1 MSTALFPHDN
11 IREIQDTLLNAVG
24 EAVKTGT
31 NLIAHAPTGLGKT
44 AASIAPSLS
53 NTLKTDKTIFFL
65 TSMHTQHKIAMD
77 TIRDI
82 KEKHNVK
89 IIGVDIIGKRHM
101 CLQEGVGTL
110 PTREFL
116 EYCKALRE
124 DERCKFYSNIKK
136 DDDLTFEAKMAIS
149 ELKEGSPVTTHNLR
163 ETSEKHG
170 ICPYEASILVG
181 KESNIIVADYYYMF
195 HPKIRNSFLT
205 KIDKQLENSV
215 IIVDEA
221 HNLPSRIRDLASER
235 LTSITIRRAMS
246 EAETFNNLRAIRILK
261 ALHEIL
267 ENYASAIEEEE
278 YIKREDFIEKV
289 NKLGDYAEIIEYLS
303 DLANEVRKEQKQSY
317 IGVISSFL
325 EAWPDEVEGFT
336 RIFSKTRGMKDE
348 ILVLNYK
355 CLDPSV
361 IARPLIESASSVII
375 MSGTLT
381 PTSMYRELLGF
392 REENTV
398 ELTLKS
404 PFPEKN
410 KLSIIVPKTSTK
422 FTERSEYQYK
432 EMAGIVSKI
441 VNIIPGNSAVFFP
454 SFKLRDDVYS
464 FMKDC
469 EKTVFIERPGLT
481 KGEKEELL
489 ENFKSYKNVGA
500 VLLGATMGSFGE
512 GIDLPGDY
520 LKGVVIVGLPLQ
532 RPDLETKALIDY
544 FDRKFKKGW
553 DYGYV
558 FPAFNKTLQSAG
570 RCIRSETDRG
580 VIVFLDERY
589 SWPQYM
595 RCFPPS
601 WNLKTTILYESLIKN
616 FFNVKQDLAK
626 FMEED
631 L

>member
-11 IREIQDTLLNAVG
+11 IREIQDTLVNAVAD
-24 EAVKTGT
+24 AVKTNS
-31 NLIAHAPTGLGKT
+31 NLIVHAPTGLGKT
-44 AASIAPSLS
+44 AASIAPSLA
-53 NTLKTDKTIFFL
+53 NTLETSKTVFFL

-77 TIRDI
+77 TIKDI
-82 KEKHNVK
+82 REKHKVK

-110 PTREFL
+110 PSREFL

-124 DERCKFYSNIKK
+124 DERCSFYSNMKK
-136 DDDLTFEAKMAIS
+136 EEALTFDAKAAVS
-149 ELKEGSPVTTHNLR
+149 ELEYDSPVTTANLLQI
-163 ETSEKHG
+163 SEKHKV
-170 ICPYEASILVG
+170 CPYEVSMLIG
-181 KESNIIVADYYYMF
+181 KESNIIVADYYYLF

-205 KIDKQLENSV
+205 RTGKKIEDAV

-246 EAETFNNLRAIRILK
+246 EAESYNNLRALRILK
-261 ALHEIL
+261 ALQEIL
-267 ENYASAIEEEE
+267 EAYSSEVEVDEE
-278 YIKREDFIEKV
+278 YVRREDFLEKV
-289 NKLGDYAEIIEYLS
+289 NSIEDYYSIIDYFSE
-303 DLANEVRKEQKQSY
+303 LATEVRKEQKQSY
-317 IGVISSFL
+317 IGVIASFL
-325 EAWPDEVEGFT
+325 EAWPEETEGYT
-336 RIFSKTRGMKDE
+336 RIFSKSRGLKED

-361 IARPLIESASSVII
+361 VCKPIIDAASSVIL

-398 ELTLKS
+398 EMTLKS

-410 KLSIIVPKTSTK
+410 KLSIIIPKTSTK

-432 EMAGIVSKI
+432 EMASIVSKI
-441 VNIIPGNSAVFFP
+441 VNAIPGNSAVFFP
-454 SFKLRDDVYS
+454 SFKLRDDVYA

-469 EKTVFIERPGLT
+469 EKTVFLEKQGLT

-489 ENFKSYKNVGA
+489 ENYKSYKNVGA

-520 LKGVVIVGLPLQ
+520 LKGVIIVGLPLQ

-544 FDRKFKKGW
+544 FDKKFRKGW

-601 WNLKTTILYESLIKN
+601 WNLKTTILYESLIKD
-616 FFNVKQDLAK
+616 FFGIREQPKLGD
-626 FMEED
+626 F
-631 L
+631 

>member
-11 IREIQDTLLNAVG
+11 VREIQDVLLNAVG
-24 EAVKTGT
+24 EAVKTNT
-31 NLIAHAPTGLGKT
+31 NLIVHAPTGLGKT
-44 AASIAPSLS
+44 AASIAPSLA
-53 NTLKTDKTIFFL
+53 NTLNTSKTIFFL

-77 TIRDI
+77 TVKDIR
-82 KEKHNVK
+82 EKHNVK

-101 CLQEGVGTL
+101 CLQEGVATL
-110 PTREFL
+110 PSREFL
-116 EYCKALRE
+116 EYCRALRE
-124 DERCKFYSNIKK
+124 DQRCSFYSNLKK
-136 DDDLTFEAKMAIS
+136 EDALTFDTKAAVS
-149 ELKEGSPVTTHNLR
+149 ELEEDSPVTTANLL
-163 ETSEKHG
+163 EVSAKHKV
-170 ICPYEASILVG
+170 CPYEISMLVG
-181 KESNIIVADYYYMF
+181 KNANIIVADYYYMF
-195 HPKIRNSFLT
+195 NPKVRNSFLT
-205 KIDKQLENSV
+205 KTGKQVEDAV

-221 HNLPSRIRDLASER
+221 HNLPARIRDLASER

-246 EAETFNNLRAIRILK
+246 EAETYNNLK
-261 ALHEIL
+261 ALRLLKSFQEIL
-267 ENYASAIEEEE
+267 EVYKSETEGEEKYVE
-278 YIKREDFIEKV
+278 REDFMGKV
-289 NKLGDYAEIIEYLS
+289 NAIEDYYSIIDYLS
-303 DLANEVRKEQKQSY
+303 EIANEVRKEQKQSY
-317 IGVISSFL
+317 IGVIVSFL
-325 EAWPDEVEGFT
+325 EAWPQETEGFT
-336 RIFSKTRGMKDE
+336 RIFSKAKGLKDE
-348 ILVLNYK
+348 ILILSYK

-361 IARPLIESASSVII
+361 ISKPIVDAASSVIL
-375 MSGTLT
+375 MSGTLA

-392 REENTV
+392 KEENTV
-398 ELTLKS
+398 EMTLKS

-432 EMAGIVSKI
+432 EMANVVSKI

-464 FMKDC
+464 YMNNC
-469 EKTVFIERPGLT
+469 EKTVFLEKQGLT

-489 ENFKSYKNVGA
+489 ENYKSYKNVGA

-520 LKGVVIVGLPLQ
+520 LKGVIIVGLPLQ

-544 FDRKFKKGW
+544 FDKKFRKGW

-601 WNLKTTILYESLIKN
+601 WNLKTTILYESLIKD
-616 FFNVKQDLAK
+616 FFGIKEQPKLGDY
-626 FMEED
+626 
-631 L
+631 